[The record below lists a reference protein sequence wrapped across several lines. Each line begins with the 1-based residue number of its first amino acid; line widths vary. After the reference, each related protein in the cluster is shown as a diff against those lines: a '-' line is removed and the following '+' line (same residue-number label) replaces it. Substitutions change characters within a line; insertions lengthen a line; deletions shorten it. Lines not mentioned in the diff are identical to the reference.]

1 MLELTEFLIKSIVR
15 NEDAVVVKQFDDE
28 DMVTISV
35 LVDKDD
41 MGRVIGKAGRTI
53 KSIRTVVNA
62 SSYLNHGNK
71 VKIEVDSF

>member
-15 NEDAVVVKQFDDE
+15 NEDAVVVKQFDD